1 MQLPEVTLPTPLLP
15 RAASAP
21 NPSVTSASTPMATVA
36 AAPSPSTQVVLGP
49 VNASAAESAVYT
61 KPTITVIYLRESGSA
76 QSGPIATQ
84 VSKTLSSHLQT
95 LNENTAPFSAGLFF
109 SQAGALSR
117 ETSSYFN
124 EARSRQVAGDI
135 APEKARP
142 DFTLEAGKVTSSATL
157 NIRTRDGDTINI
169 TLAYKGDSKHLN
181 FSFHVEGEL
190 SEEEQLALEKLAAKL
205 GEVADEFFRSGTAE
219 LRGLDEFDS
228 DTFASFSLSLSKYNG
243 KDYDTF
249 DYDYAIDETTGTARL
264 SGQDVF
270 GYKFD
275 ISAHL
280 SGLLNQPPT
289 AHQSLEQYLT
299 LIRKAGDDQ
308 DAESSSV
315 RFMVDGL
322 RSMLMT
328 KVREPSEA
336 DIPYARVLENYATGL
351 PDFTATFSST
361 RAHNPAH
368 YAHISSM
375 NLNMGQTTHLET
387 VNNRVLI
394 QQESFYELNRNHW
407 EALPGLTHADIER
420 GNYVYVNEHI
430 RESTSRTLDINAGR
444 IADIFIESELQ
455 WRRKEQAFIDFKAQQ
470 IYQDEDSDSK
480 LINLMDHFNPHV
492 DEATN
497 QRNLLQ
503 LLDKSRANFFKGW

>member
-1 MQLPEVTLPTPLLP
+1 MQFPEVTLPTPLLP
-15 RAASAP
+15 RARAI
-21 NPSVTSASTPMATVA
+21 SASNPPVTPAPMAMVA
-36 AAPSPSTQVVLGP
+36 AAPSTQVLLSSL
-49 VNASAAESAVYT
+49 NASAAEPAVYI
-61 KPTITVIYLRESGSA
+61 KPAITVIYLREAGSA
-76 QSGPIATQ
+76 QNGPIATQ
-84 VSKTLSSHLQT
+84 VSKTLSSHLRT
-95 LNENTAPFSAGLFF
+95 LNENTAPFSVGLFF
-109 SQAGALSR
+109 SHAGALSR
-117 ETSSYFN
+117 ETSSYSN
-124 EARSRQVAGDI
+124 EARSRQMADNI

-142 DFTLEAGKVTSSATL
+142 DFTLEAGKVTSSAML
-157 NIRTRDGDTINI
+157 NIRTRDGDTISI

-190 SEEEQLALEKLAAKL
+190 SDEEQLALEKLAAKL
-205 GEVADEFFRSGTAE
+205 GEVADEFFRNGTAE

-228 DTFASFSLSLSKYNG
+228 EAFASFSLSLSKFNG
-243 KDYDTF
+243 KNYDTF
-249 DYDYAIDETTGTARL
+249 DYDYAVDETTGTARL

-299 LIRKAGDDQ
+299 LIRKAGEDQ

-322 RSMLMT
+322 RSMLKSNT
-328 KVREPSEA
+328 REPSEA
-336 DIPYARVLENYATGL
+336 DMPYARVLENYATGL

-375 NLNMGQTTHLET
+375 NLNMGQTTHIET

-420 GNYVYVNEHI
+420 GNYVYVSEHI

-470 IYQDEDSDSK
+470 IYQDENSDSQ

-492 DEATN
+492 DEAAN